1 MMMGGMASGAP
12 AAAAAAPAAEPP
24 KAAKTSFNVKLT
36 KVDAAKKILAIKE
49 LRTVNT
55 TLALKEA
62 KDVIESLPKV
72 VKENVTKEE
81 AEELKKKFVAAGCD
95 VIIE

>member
-12 AAAAAAPAAEPP
+12 AAAAAAPAEPP

-81 AEELKKKFVAAGCD
+81 AEELKKKFVSAGCD